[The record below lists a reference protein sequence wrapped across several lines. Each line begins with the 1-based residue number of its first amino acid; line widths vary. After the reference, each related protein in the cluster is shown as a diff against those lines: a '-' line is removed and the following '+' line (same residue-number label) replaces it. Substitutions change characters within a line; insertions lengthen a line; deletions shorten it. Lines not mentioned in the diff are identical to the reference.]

1 MDASDT
7 TIGDLMALLSVYP
20 TGAKLSFVGP
30 QRLRFVGLALKGPT
44 VVECELSSSETTTS
58 SASVLSTGAQ
68 SDSAAEEEEGVPA
81 AVREWLAR
89 THELEATPGE
99 GYFAR
104 LAQRHGVSRQELREG
119 VRVAWSGRRS

>member
-20 TGAKLSFVGP
+20 AGAKLSFVGP
-30 QRLRFVGLALKGPT
+30 QRLKFVGLALKGPT
-44 VVECELSSSETTTS
+44 VVECQLSSLEASMS
-58 SASVLSTGAQ
+58 SASVLGMGAQ
-68 SDSAAEEEEGVPA
+68 SGAAPDEEEGVPA

-89 THELEATPGE
+89 THELEATPSE

-104 LAQRHGVSRQELREG
+104 LAQRHGVSQHELREG
-119 VRVAWSGRRS
+119 VRSAWSGIHP